1 MRRALV
7 LSGGGAKGVWQVGAC
22 QHLIVERGYWFDV
35 IAGVSAGAVNGAA
48 LARAHDP
55 HELVAALEHL
65 RAVWFGLR
73 GDRDIYRRRWLGA
86 LGMMWGR
93 RASLYETGPLRQVL
107 AQHLDPPRVAASPIR
122 LRVGYV
128 DLLSGRYRTAG
139 NDHPALVD
147 AVLASCA
154 LPVVFPPVALRD
166 GRELGVD
173 GGVRHVTPLADAM
186 RELAREPTAGDEP
199 DEVWVLVPEPLGRVR
214 RSAVS
219 HWLSVALRSL
229 CRPTDILPDTAATR
243 RYLTLHALHPRKAL
257 RGGMLDFDP
266 AKLRTWYWDGLRT
279 AREVKAADL
288 VA

>member
-1 MRRALV
+1 MRCDLLQSRNHDRPGQDRQHARV
-7 LSGGGAKGVWQVGAC
+7 L
-22 QHLIVERGYWFDV
+22 HRLERG
-35 IAGVSAGAVNGAA
+35 IADELEARTVRVNGTT
-48 LARAHDP
+48 LAQAHDQN
-55 HELVAALEHL
+55 ELASELAHL
-65 RAVWFGLR
+65 RSVWFGLR
-73 GDRDIYRRRWLGA
+73 DPDVHQWCWRGA
-86 LGMMWGR
+86 LQAMLGR

-186 RELAREPTAGDEP
+186 RELAREPTTGDEL

-243 RYLTLHALHPRKAL
+243 RYVTLHALHPRKPL
-257 RGGMLDFDP
+257 RGG
-266 AKLRTWYWDGLRT
+266 RSI
-279 AREVKAADL
+279 
-288 VA
+288 VAGCQPLA